1 MDADRRPPHPLSDQ
15 TLALL
20 AGGYAWLPQRMRDS
34 GGEPALTTRLMGK
47 PVLAVRG
54 PDAVRFFY
62 DERNVHRHG
71 AIPGPV
77 QATLFG
83 HGAVHT
89 LDGTAHRERKGLFLP
104 LLGADLIEGVVEQ
117 VVAAWDEAV
126 AEWARR
132 PRVVLFDEAAVV
144 LTRGVHRWAGV
155 PLPDA
160 EAGAVARDLIA
171 MVDGFATPGPRHWR
185 ARHARRR
192 QEERLARLVRDV
204 RSGRTPAAPG
214 SLLERVAGHREGAGE
229 RLTPGT
235 AAVELLNILRPT
247 VAVSWFAAFAAHALH
262 RLPGLRDRLR
272 GGDPAEATAFAHEVR
287 RFYPFAPFLGGLAA
301 RDLSWHGHT
310 VPRGGMV
317 LLDVYGQNHDA
328 GLWGDPYAFRP
339 ERFLEHPAE
348 RDELIPQGGGDP
360 RTGHRCPGEGVAL
373 GLLESLAVRLAGLEY
388 EVPAQDL
395 RIPLR
400 RIPTRPR
407 DGFVMSG
414 VRAPEHRTNTS
425 TDTENETD
433 TKEPP
438 AWDTA
443 ETSSTN

>member
-1 MDADRRPPHPLSDQ
+1 MDADRRPPHPRYDQ

-47 PVLAVRG
+47 PVL
-54 PDAVRFFY
+54 
-62 DERNVHRHG
+62 
-71 AIPGPV
+71 
-77 QATLFG
+77 L
-83 HGAVHT
+83 
-89 LDGTAHRERKGLFLP
+89 
-104 LLGADLIEGVVEQ
+104 
-117 VVAAWDEAV
+117 
-126 AEWARR
+126 
-132 PRVVLFDEAAVV
+132 
-144 LTRGVHRWAGV
+144 
-155 PLPDA
+155 
-160 EAGAVARDLIA
+160 
-171 MVDGFATPGPRHWR
+171 
-185 ARHARRR
+185 
-192 QEERLARLVRDV
+192 
-204 RSGRTPAAPG
+204 
-214 SLLERVAGHREGAGE
+214 
-229 RLTPGT
+229 
-235 AAVELLNILRPT
+235 
-247 VAVSWFAAFAAHALH
+247 
-262 RLPGLRDRLR
+262 
-272 GGDPAEATAFAHEVR
+272 
-287 RFYPFAPFLGGLAA
+287 
-301 RDLSWHGHT
+301 
-310 VPRGGMV
+310 

-339 ERFLEHPAE
+339 DRFLEHPAE

-414 VRAPEHRTNTS
+414 VRAPEHRTNTP
-425 TDTENETD
+425 TDIETN